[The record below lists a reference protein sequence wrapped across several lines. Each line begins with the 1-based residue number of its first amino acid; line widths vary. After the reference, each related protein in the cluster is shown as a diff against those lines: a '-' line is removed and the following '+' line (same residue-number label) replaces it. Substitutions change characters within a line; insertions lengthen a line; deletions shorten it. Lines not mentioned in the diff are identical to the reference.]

1 MIIIDPEQMKA
12 ANGSIKFLIN
22 TVPNDIDFQQY
33 VSCME
38 RGGKLVQVGMPA
50 TNDYLKLNINGL
62 VANEI
67 EIIGSAVGSRQPI
80 IKIVDFCNKNDVYPI
95 VEEYTFEELPKAFE
109 KLENGRPH
117 FRCTVNMKDSAE
129 KKDWENK

>member
-1 MIIIDPEQMKA
+1 MKQLGVDKVVIIIEPEQMKA

-67 EIIGSAVGSRQPI
+67 EIIVVLLDLDNLLLKLLISV
-80 IKIVDFCNKNDVYPI
+80 IKMMFIRLSKNIHLKNYQ
-95 VEEYTFEELPKAFE
+95 
-109 KLENGRPH
+109 KLLKN
-117 FRCTVNMKDSAE
+117 
-129 KKDWENK
+129 